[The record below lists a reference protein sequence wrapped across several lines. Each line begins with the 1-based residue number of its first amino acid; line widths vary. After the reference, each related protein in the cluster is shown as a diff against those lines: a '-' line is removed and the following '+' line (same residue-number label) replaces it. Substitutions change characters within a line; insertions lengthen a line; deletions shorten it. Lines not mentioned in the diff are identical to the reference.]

1 MQEAVGQW
9 QFFEQI
15 EMKNGLW
22 CMKCLLG
29 CHYHFSS
36 IAYMGTCTAAFTC
49 TVFDFLLSSF
59 SFPSFSISLS
69 QWILSFFSS
78 LLSLSPQVVGLN
90 FSSATTPELL
100 LKTFDHYCEYKRTP
114 NGVVMAPAQLGKWL
128 VLFCDEINLPDL
140 DKYGEREGEGKGG
153 ER

>member
-1 MQEAVGQW
+1 
-9 QFFEQI
+9 
-15 EMKNGLW
+15 
-22 CMKCLLG
+22 
-29 CHYHFSS
+29 
-36 IAYMGTCTAAFTC
+36 MGTCTAVFTC
-49 TVFDFLLSSF
+49 CTVCNFLSSSL
-59 SFPSFSISLS
+59 SFPFFSIPLS

-78 LLSLSPQVVGLN
+78 LPSLSLSPQVVGLN

-140 DKYGEREGEGKGG
+140 DKYGERE
-153 ER
+153 

>member
-1 MQEAVGQW
+1 MINFILSILHALVHVHV
-9 QFFEQI
+9 
-15 EMKNGLW
+15 
-22 CMKCLLG
+22 KCT
-29 CHYHFSS
+29 Y
-36 IAYMGTCTAAFTC
+36 
-49 TVFDFLLSSF
+49 DFLLF
-59 SFPSFSISLS
+59 FLFLLSLS
-69 QWILSFFSS
+69 FLPILF
-78 LLSLSPQVVGLN
+78 LSLSPQVVGLN
-90 FSSATTPELL
+90 FSSVTTPELL